1 MLLIISSYVVP
12 VTQVDTHRAQHIEW
26 IKKYID
32 SGDFIMAGPRR
43 GKIGGVIVSRS
54 MDKDKLSKILA
65 EDSFVSENLVE
76 LQIVD
81 FDAPFASE
89 AFKQLQEM

>member
-1 MLLIISSYVVP
+1 MFLIISSYVVP
-12 VTQVDTHRAQHIEW
+12 ATQVDPHRAQHSEW
-26 IKKYID
+26 VQQYIQ

-54 MDKDKLSKILA
+54 MDKDRLMRILA
-65 EDSFVSENLVE
+65 EDSFVMEDLVE
-76 LQIVD
+76 MQIVD
-81 FDAPFASE
+81 FDAPFAAD